1 MEVHHHTHHPKR
13 WKEYFWEFFMLFLAV
28 FCGFLAEYQLEH
40 KIEKDRARKYM
51 KDMVEN
57 LKYDTVRLG
66 RNFRRNTMKCQYLDS
81 FRNEIQLALE
91 GKNNVNQLYYYWIKT
106 KSYNYVA
113 FNKSTVTQ
121 LKNSGGFRLITNNN
135 LATLIG
141 DYYERII
148 LATENQVRA
157 LDEVEQRLNV
167 FSLQIFSYV
176 PFNNLLSGDN
186 YSFRPDSSDDRRFN
200 QMVDSVVAYKQLNL
214 MTKNQRDLLSLYNHV
229 SNKEIE
235 LKNLLGYFTWAHKE
249 ATRLAQKI
257 ESEYH

>member
-121 LKNSGGFRLITNNN
+121 LT
-135 LATLIG
+135 
-141 DYYERII
+141 II
-148 LATENQVRA
+148 L
-157 LDEVEQRLNV
+157 
-167 FSLQIFSYV
+167 
-176 PFNNLLSGDN
+176 P
-186 YSFRPDSSDDRRFN
+186 
-200 QMVDSVVAYKQLNL
+200 
-214 MTKNQRDLLSLYNHV
+214 H
-229 SNKEIE
+229 
-235 LKNLLGYFTWAHKE
+235 
-249 ATRLAQKI
+249 
-257 ESEYH
+257 

>member
-1 MEVHHHTHHPKR
+1 
-13 WKEYFWEFFMLFLAV
+13 
-28 FCGFLAEYQLEH
+28 
-40 KIEKDRARKYM
+40 
-51 KDMVEN
+51 
-57 LKYDTVRLG
+57 
-66 RNFRRNTMKCQYLDS
+66 
-81 FRNEIQLALE
+81 LALE
-91 GKNNVNQLYYYWIKT
+91 GKDNANQLYYYWIKT

-121 LKNSGGFRLITNNN
+121 LKNSGGFRLITNND

-176 PFNNLLSGDN
+176 PFTNLLSGDN

-200 QMVDSVVAYKQLNL
+200 QMVDSVIAYKQLNL
-214 MTKNQRDLLSLYNHV
+214 MTKNQGDLLSLYNHV
-229 SNKEIE
+229 SNKEME
-235 LKNLLGYFTWAHKE
+235 LKNLLAYFTWAQNE